1 MRDQVAAEVRGSA
14 GAFTGDASRSWTL
27 PSRYYIDETIA
38 RQEQERI
45 FRRSWCYVAHES
57 ELAEPGS
64 YLTDLVAG
72 QPIMVLRDREGAL
85 RAFYNVCRHRA
96 HLLLKGC
103 GKLKPAGITC
113 PYHAWTYAL
122 DGRLKAARLTDD
134 VPDFDKA
141 DFPLRQLGLSVL
153 AGLVFVHL
161 DGDAPPLESEVPGLA
176 KTLLDHLPGL
186 PQFKLASR
194 QLFDIKANWKVCV
207 DNFSEAYH
215 IPVAHPELARLH
227 GGKPEPSVTGERFAC
242 YRNIGRS
249 SYTGF
254 AVADNEPYLSWTL
267 WPHHCLLSLPGTP
280 QLIMLRMTPA
290 GAGRCLERAD
300 ILAPADASPEVLA
313 KLKVLFAETFNP
325 EDIAIVES
333 VQQGLSSLGYDQGR
347 YVVDR
352 AGSWFSESALHHF
365 HSQVLAA
372 LG

>member
-1 MRDQVAAEVRGSA
+1 MDHLPSGPRGSG
-14 GAFTGDASRSWTL
+14 GAFTSDASRSWTL
-27 PSRYYIDETIA
+27 PSRYYVDEAIA
-38 RQEQERI
+38 QQEQERI
-45 FRRSWCYVAHES
+45 FRRSWCYVGHVS

-64 YLTDLVAG
+64 YLTDRVAG
-72 QPIMVLRDREGAL
+72 QPVLLVRDREGGL

-103 GKLKPAGITC
+103 GTLKAGITC

-122 DGRLKAARLTDD
+122 DGRLKGARLTDD

-141 DFPLRQLGLSVL
+141 DFPLRPLGLSVL

-161 DGDAPPLESEVPGLA
+161 DPAAPALEGEVPGFA
-176 KTLLDHLPGL
+176 ATLLDHLPGL
-186 PQFKLASR
+186 AGFRLAARVS
-194 QLFDIKANWKVCV
+194 FDIKANWKVCV

-227 GGKPEPSVTGERFAC
+227 GGRPQPSVTGERFAC
-242 YRNIGRS
+242 WRNVGRS

-254 AVADNEPYLSWTL
+254 AVGENAPYLSWTL

-280 QLIMLRMTPA
+280 QLIVLRMTPE
-290 GAGRCLERAD
+290 GPGRCLERAD
-300 ILAPADASPEVLA
+300 ILAPADASPEVLEKIRA
-313 KLKVLFAETFNP
+313 LFAEVFNQ

-333 VQQGLSSLGYDQGR
+333 VQQGLASLGYDQGR

-352 AGSWFSESALHHF
+352 ADTWFSESALHRF

>member
-1 MRDQVAAEVRGSA
+1 MDVVTGPRGDG
-14 GAFTGDASRSWTL
+14 GAFTSDASRSWTL
-27 PSRYYIDETIA
+27 PSRYYTDEAIA
-38 RQEQERI
+38 RQEQARI
-45 FRRSWCYVAHES
+45 FQRSWCYVAHQS

-64 YLTDLVAG
+64 YLTDRVAG
-72 QPIMVLRDREGAL
+72 QPIVVLRDREGVL

-113 PYHAWTYAL
+113 PYHAWTYAF

-141 DFPLRQLGLSVL
+141 DFPLRPLGVAVL

-161 DGDAPPLESEVPGLA
+161 DPEAPSLESEVPGFA
-176 KTLLDHLPGL
+176 ATLTAHLPEL
-186 PQFKLASR
+186 PWFRLASR
-194 QLFDIKANWKVCV
+194 IEFDIKANWKVCV

-242 YRNIGRS
+242 WRNVGRS
-249 SYTGF
+249 SYAGF
-254 AVADNEPYLSWTL
+254 PVAENAPYLSWTL

-280 QLIMLRMTPA
+280 QLVVLRMTPA

-313 KLKVLFAETFNP
+313 KIKVLFAETFNP

-333 VQQGLSSLGYDQGR
+333 VQQGLASLAYDQGR

-352 AGSWFSESALHHF
+352 ADSWFSESALHRF

-372 LG
+372 LE